1 MTPTARPAE
10 PFRGDLPAH
19 TVDAFHRG
27 RFYLVQPSDRGHRAG
42 MDAMMLAAAVPSGF
56 AGRLADFGAGAGAAG
71 LAVLSRCEGA
81 SVLLVEKSEE
91 MAAFAKSTIAHP
103 ANAHLADRAAVLRAD
118 VTLTGRARIAAGLV
132 DNGFDFVVMNPPF
145 NADADRATPDE
156 LKKEA
161 HVMGDNLF
169 ERWVRSAAAVVRPRG
184 GIAVIARPEQIGA
197 LLDAFRGRFGNAE
210 LKAVHPR
217 ADRAAIRIVLR
228 AVRGGRGK
236 LSIRPPLMLHET
248 GSDRFCAAA
257 DAINNGLAPL
267 FGD

>member
-1 MTPTARPAE
+1 MTPTGRPAE
-10 PFRGDLPAH
+10 PFHGDLPAH

-27 RFYLVQPSDRGHRAG
+27 RFYLVQPAGRGHRAG
-42 MDAMMLAAAVPSGF
+42 MDAMMLAAAVPAAF

-81 SVLLVEKSEE
+81 SALLVEKTEE
-91 MAAFAKSTIAHP
+91 MAAFARSTLAHP

-118 VTLTGRARIAAGLV
+118 VTLTGRARVAAGLA
-132 DNGFDFVVMNPPF
+132 DNDFDFAIMNPPF
-145 NADADRATPDE
+145 NADVDRATPDD

-161 HVMGDNLF
+161 HVMGGDLF

-184 GIAVIARPEQIGA
+184 GIVVIARPEQVGA

-210 LKAVHPR
+210 MLAVHPR
-217 ADRAAIRIVLR
+217 PDRAAIRIVLR
-228 AVRGGRGK
+228 GVRGGRGK
-236 LSIRPPLMLHET
+236 LTIRPPLMLHET

-257 DAINNGLAPL
+257 DAINNGLASL